1 MNEKAVSVLEQYD
14 RNVIKSFKGRGTM
27 ICETDKGYCVL
38 KEYTG
43 TIQKLA
49 VIDAL
54 QHGLSEMTSDYLIP
68 TREGE
73 LFCEDQEHVKYILKE
88 LVIGQEMNY
97 KDEKELY
104 KAFGKMAS
112 MHLDFEKQKLPAL
125 PITSYVEEIEKHT
138 MECIHVKNYLKK
150 LKSKNDFE
158 KKLLGCMDYFLEMQ
172 REICELA
179 KQEDMTAYC
188 AKVADLGCFIH
199 GDFQYHNL
207 LCMESDMAVIN
218 FERVQSESG
227 VKDFYRMFRKVEE
240 KLDWSVEPGKRMLD
254 SYQSI
259 RPFQAWEWRHLQLK
273 LAYPEKFWKIV
284 NTYANTKKSWIPDK
298 NKSKLED
305 FLQQEEKRQ
314 RILKELFYL

>member
-104 KAFGKMAS
+104 KVYCFRAYYSHSYNRRFNAVGTLGK
-112 MHLDFEKQKLPAL
+112 EP
-125 PITSYVEEIEKHT
+125 
-138 MECIHVKNYLKK
+138 
-150 LKSKNDFE
+150 
-158 KKLLGCMDYFLEMQ
+158 
-172 REICELA
+172 
-179 KQEDMTAYC
+179 
-188 AKVADLGCFIH
+188 
-199 GDFQYHNL
+199 
-207 LCMESDMAVIN
+207 
-218 FERVQSESG
+218 
-227 VKDFYRMFRKVEE
+227 RKVW
-240 KLDWSVEPGKRMLD
+240 LFGRGK
-254 SYQSI
+254 
-259 RPFQAWEWRHLQLK
+259 
-273 LAYPEKFWKIV
+273 
-284 NTYANTKKSWIPDK
+284 
-298 NKSKLED
+298 
-305 FLQQEEKRQ
+305 
-314 RILKELFYL
+314 